1 MDASLRLGFVQHD
14 REGLWMPRMASDA
27 DRIQSQTIR
36 IFVFSSH

>member
-1 MDASLRLGFVQHD
+1 MDALRRLGFVEHD
-14 REGLWMPRMASDA
+14 REGMWMLRMASET